1 MGRST
6 RALLISFL
14 GLSRGFQNHNHHGL
28 PGYLRAKTLLG
39 SKPFEVK
46 ESEFL
51 REGMEFRRLGSSDLI
66 VSKACVGTMMF
77 GDQVDEATAVGILDA
92 AFDDFSVNFIVH
104 TTPCLPRLPVQANT
118 VSFAQETSE
127 LYPMPA
133 DRSTHGAADRIV
145 GKWLEG
151 RAREDVVLASNVA
164 GSGAGIDWLRKDGQR
179 PRATKAQIIESVEA
193 SLERLGTDYID
204 LIQIGWPD
212 RYSPS
217 AGSDFFNVEEA
228 SEDADLYS
236 EQLEAI
242 RDLVDQGKVRAV
254 GLSNETPYGLMRFLE
269 AAKARD
275 LPVVA
280 SVQHA
285 YNLLERNA
293 LETSMLEACTYSN
306 TGILAHSPLAGGA
319 LTGKYAKKE
328 ATEENRLKLFP
339 GYTARY
345 LLPSAEAAVIAYAD
359 VAENYG
365 LTPAQLALSWCY
377 SRPFIASTVIGA
389 TSVEQIRENLMALN
403 CPLTEEMEQDIFE
416 LYCNDHRDPT
426 IGIVEV

>member
-1 MGRST
+1 
-6 RALLISFL
+6 
-14 GLSRGFQNHNHHGL
+14 
-28 PGYLRAKTLLG
+28 
-39 SKPFEVK
+39 
-46 ESEFL
+46 
-51 REGMEFRRLGSSDLI
+51 MEFRRLGSSDLI

-217 AGSDFFNVEEA
+217 AGSDFFNVEVCRIGAFFLNRQGFDNRFNILRQTLSMCVQEA

-389 TSVEQIRENLMALN
+389 TSVEQMRENLMALN